1 MSLIYWDWE
10 FVCQDLICCA
20 WKSAETSKCWKICFW
35 TEMLTP
41 LICIVNSTSC
51 VGAVCYFHSFIHSA
65 WFQGRQITENHFSSC
80 EYSQTS
86 AGDTYKDMFSVSWE
100 ELGVNHLNG
109 SVNAIAQHHHHTII
123 PTNLKLLKPGN
134 HLKKGWQTTYLKPNP
149 HVFTEPAN

>member
-1 MSLIYWDWE
+1 MPGKVLRPQNVE
-10 FVCQDLICCA
+10 KFVFEQ
-20 WKSAETSKCWKICFW
+20 KCWHHLSVSSTLQVVWVPCA
-35 TEMLTP
+35 TSTP
-41 LICIVNSTSC
+41 LYTLLDSKAGKS
-51 VGAVCYFHSFIHSA
+51 
-65 WFQGRQITENHFSSC
+65 QNHFSSC

-134 HLKKGWQTTYLKPNP
+134 HLEKGWQTTYLKPNP